1 MKRLIPM
8 VKVTIFE
15 EDGGRGGLTI
25 GFTHLS
31 VVSAMTIIKVMMM
44 MALTMTIMMSKERK
58 Y

>member
-1 MKRLIPM
+1 M

-15 EDGGRGGLTI
+15 EDGGRGVY
-25 GFTHLS
+25 HLS
-31 VVSAMTIIKVMMM
+31 VVSAMTIIKMMMM